1 MKKLVV
7 LGGGESGVG
16 AAVLGQAKGYDVFL
30 SDRNKLK
37 EKYRKLLNQYAVPFE
52 EAKHNEAQI
61 LNAQLIVKSPG
72 IPDHV
77 DLLQKCKAKGI
88 EVISEIEFAYRYCD
102 AKIIAI
108 TGSNGKTTVTKMVY
122 HILKSAGL
130 SVAMAGN
137 VGESF
142 AMHLAT
148 KKADNY
154 VLEISSFQLDGC
166 KTFKPHI
173 SILTSITPDH
183 LDRYDDCFDLYR
195 KSKFRILKNQT
206 AEDFFIYNKDETSI
220 TDYLDQIDA
229 PVQMIPFS
237 RTHLKQDLSAFIE
250 NNKIQ
255 INLPLDKSFSMSVD
269 NLNVKG
275 AHNAQNAMAASAAAR
290 LLKIRKQT
298 IRESMESFKGVEHR
312 LEDVRK
318 FENVNYINDSK
329 ATNIN
334 ATFYAL
340 DSMTKPTVWIVG
352 GVDKGNNYNDLLSL
366 VNHKVKAIVCL
377 GLDNSK
383 IIEAFSKS
391 VEDIVE
397 TDTME
402 EAVLAAQHFAGTG
415 DTVLLSPACASFDL
429 FENYEDRGNQFK
441 EIVNHLK

>member
-16 AAVLGQAKGYDVFL
+16 AAILGQVKGYDVFL
-30 SDRNKLK
+30 SDRNQLK
-37 EKYRKLLNQYAVPFE
+37 EKYKNLLQEYNISFE
-52 EAKHNEAQI
+52 EGQHNEKRISEAD
-61 LNAQLIVKSPG
+61 LIVKSPG
-72 IPDHV
+72 IPDSV
-77 DLLQKCKAKGI
+77 TLIKDSIKAGI
-88 EVISEIEFAYRYCD
+88 EVISEIEFGFRYCD

-137 VGESF
+137 VGDSF

-148 KKADNY
+148 QKVDNY

-166 KTFKPHI
+166 VTFKPHI

-183 LDRYDDCFDLYR
+183 LDRYEDSFELYR
-195 KSKFRILKNQT
+195 ASKFRILKNQT
-206 AEDFFIYNKDETSI
+206 AEDFFIYNKDEKSI
-220 TDYLDQIDA
+220 TEYLNQIDV

-312 LEDVRK
+312 
-318 FENVNYINDSK
+318 
-329 ATNIN
+329 
-334 ATFYAL
+334 
-340 DSMTKPTVWIVG
+340 
-352 GVDKGNNYNDLLSL
+352 
-366 VNHKVKAIVCL
+366 
-377 GLDNSK
+377 
-383 IIEAFSKS
+383 
-391 VEDIVE
+391 
-397 TDTME
+397 
-402 EAVLAAQHFAGTG
+402 
-415 DTVLLSPACASFDL
+415 
-429 FENYEDRGNQFK
+429 
-441 EIVNHLK
+441 

>member
-1 MKKLVV
+1 MKKLIV

-16 AAVLGQAKGYDVFL
+16 AAVLGQKKGYEVFL
-30 SDRNKLK
+30 SDSHQLK
-37 EKYRKLLNQYAVPFE
+37 AKYRKILHDYEIPFE
-52 EAKHNEAQI
+52 ENKHEEARI
-61 LNAQLIVKSPG
+61 LTADLVVKSPG
-72 IPDHV
+72 IPDEAA
-77 DLLQKCKAKGI
+77 LIQKINTKGI
-88 EVISEIEFAYRYCD
+88 EVISEIEFGFRYCD
-102 AKIIAI
+102 AKIIGI

-148 KKADNY
+148 QKVDNY

-166 KTFKPHI
+166 VTFKPHI

-183 LDRYDDCFDLYR
+183 LDRYEESFELYR
-195 KSKFRILKNQT
+195 QSKFRILKNQT
-206 AEDFFIYNKDETSI
+206 AEDFFIYNKDEKSI
-220 TDYLDQIDA
+220 TEYLDQIEV

-237 RTHLKQDLSAFIE
+237 RSHLKYDLSAFIE

-255 INLPLDKSFSMSVD
+255 FNLPLDKSFSMSVD

-312 LEDVRK
+312 LEEVRK
-318 FENVNYINDSK
+318 FENITYINDSK

-340 DSMTKPTVWIVG
+340 DSMTKSTVWIVG
-352 GVDKGNNYNDLLSL
+352 GVDKGNAYQDLYNL
-366 VNHKVKAIVCL
+366 VNQKVKAIVCL

-383 IIEAFSKS
+383 IIEAFGKN
-391 VEDIVE
+391 VDDVIQ
-397 TDTME
+397 TDSMQ

-415 DTVLLSPACASFDL
+415 DAVLLSPACASFDL

-441 EIVNHLK
+441 KVVNSL

>member
-16 AAVLGQAKGYDVFL
+16 AAILGQVKGYDVFL
-30 SDRNKLK
+30 SDRNQLK
-37 EKYRKLLNQYAVPFE
+37 KKYKNLLQEYDISFE
-52 EAKHNEAQI
+52 EGQHNGKRISEAD
-61 LNAQLIVKSPG
+61 LIVKSPG
-72 IPDHV
+72 IPDSV
-77 DLLQKCKAKGI
+77 TLIKESIKAGI
-88 EVISEIEFAYRYCD
+88 EVISEIEFGFRYCD

-137 VGESF
+137 VGDSF

-148 KKADNY
+148 QKVDNY

-166 KTFKPHI
+166 VTFKPHI

-183 LDRYDDCFDLYR
+183 LDRYEDSFELYR
-195 KSKFRILKNQT
+195 ASKFRILKNQT
-206 AEDFFIYNKDETSI
+206 AEDFFIYNKDEKSI
-220 TDYLDQIDA
+220 TEYLDQINV

-312 LEDVRK
+312 LEEVRK
-318 FENVNYINDSK
+318 FENISYINDSK

-352 GVDKGNNYNDLLSL
+352 GVDKGNAYKDLLNL

-383 IIEAFSKS
+383 IIEAFGKS
-391 VEDIVE
+391 VEDVIE
-397 TDTME
+397 TDSME
-402 EAVLAAQHFAGTG
+402 EAVLAAQHFAVTG
-415 DTVLLSPACASFDL
+415 DAVLLSPACASFDL

-441 EIVNHLK
+441 KVVNNL